1 MKTKIWI
8 ALYVVMAAGP
18 ALGQAPISGDPLDF
32 LDAGRYGP
40 GTLIAA
46 MEALATYRPAQA
58 IAPVRLLLSNP
69 DPDVA
74 RMAGWLLRRMGY
86 GDSSAGIASGV
97 LGDTAA
103 MPAARAAAALALGAL
118 RSANGAGP
126 LRTALAGDPNP
137 AVRAASA
144 SALGDLHRAG
154 SAGAL
159 TTALTGDPEPD
170 VQQAAARAMG
180 QLPDADSAA
189 LLQALAA
196 EDALV
201 RLEAVYSLGRLG
213 VITAVSNLIG
223 TLQNDSDCRVR
234 AAAAWAL
241 GALGDPLAVDALR
254 AAQNSTCRLAAQAA
268 QVASARF

>member
-1 MKTKIWI
+1 MKTRIWLT
-8 ALYVVMAAGP
+8 LYVVMAAGP
-18 ALGQAPISGDPLDF
+18 ALGQAPINGDPLDF

-74 RMAGWLLRRMGY
+74 RMAGWLLRRMGD
-86 GDSSAGIASGV
+86 GDSSAGTASGV
-97 LGDTAA
+97 LGDSAST
-103 MPAARAAAALALGAL
+103 PETRTTAALALGAL

-137 AVRAASA
+137 AVRTACAT
-144 SALGDLHRAG
+144 ALGDLHRAG

-159 TTALTGDPEPD
+159 TSALTADPEPT
-170 VQQAAARAMG
+170 VLRAAARAMG
-180 QLPDADSAA
+180 DLPDADSSA
-189 LLQALAA
+189 LVQALAA
-196 EDALV
+196 PDALL
-201 RLEAVYSLGRLG
+201 RLEAVYSIGRLG
-213 VITAVSNLIG
+213 ETTAVSNLVG